1 VKAVFVAVA
10 VAGALIAACGMV
22 GPTGE
27 QVLQRPQTTVY
38 KSADETAIDSPT
50 VTPVPRKV
58 PGE

>member
-1 VKAVFVAVA
+1 VKVVFVGVA

-38 KSADETAIDSPT
+38 KSADESATDSPT
-50 VTPVPRKV
+50 VTPVPQKV